1 MWLAF
6 QVRAVLNQSQNVAQ
20 NLYHN
25 LVLDCIS
32 TRSVALLKI
41 EYSLAILAI
50 SVLVNQDFSA
60 LRFYWL
66 IRINYNWGI
75 FNHAI
80 KQISLL
86 QMENEI
92 KYP

>member
-1 MWLAF
+1 M
-6 QVRAVLNQSQNVAQ
+6 
-20 NLYHN
+20 
-25 LVLDCIS
+25 
-32 TRSVALLKI
+32 
-41 EYSLAILAI
+41 AILTI

-66 IRINYNWGI
+66 IRINYNLGI

-80 KQISLL
+80 KQSSPL